1 MFYPQVLDMR
11 APRLGRA
18 WALRTPIL
26 CLILIAVALAPSALW
41 GRLGVEQYVQ
51 PIFFVSLVVVLGTA
65 FSYALTKVRHLESRV
80 RAIGASDN
88 LTGLLNRAA
97 FCAAVTRVV
106 SQNGVLLALD
116 IDHLS
121 AINSNHG
128 RGAGDICLM
137 ALAQRC
143 RELTRQSD
151 VIGRLDG
158 AAIAIYLPGVP
169 AEAAS
174 EIAERLKD
182 GIQVCTRGQ
191 VLRAT
196 ISVGAVVAR
205 GQPSIETLLRFA
217 ERALDRAKLEGRAR
231 VIMRGWPKA
240 A

>member
-1 MFYPQVLDMR
+1 MFYPQVLELR
-11 APRLGRA
+11 APRFGRA
-18 WALRTPIL
+18 WALRLSLL
-26 CLILIAVALAPSALW
+26 CLILIAVALAQSAYW
-41 GRLGVEQYVQ
+41 GRLSVVQYAR
-51 PIFFVSLVVVLGTA
+51 PILFVLFVAVLGTV
-65 FSYALTKVRHLESRV
+65 FSYAITKVRHLESRV
-80 RAIGASDN
+80 RAIGALDN
-88 LTGLLNRAA
+88 LTGLLNRRA
-97 FCAAVTRVV
+97 FCATAAKVV

-128 RGAGDICLM
+128 RGAGDVCLM